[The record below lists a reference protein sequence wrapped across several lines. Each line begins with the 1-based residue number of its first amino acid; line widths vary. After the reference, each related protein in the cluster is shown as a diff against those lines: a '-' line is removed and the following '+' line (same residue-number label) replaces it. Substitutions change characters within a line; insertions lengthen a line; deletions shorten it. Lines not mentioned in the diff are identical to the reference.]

1 VSPRARAYIVLV
13 VVVSIWASYPALG
26 KLALRDFPPFLLA
39 LVRCSLA
46 SAFLVALLVRTES
59 VALHGLS
66 APALRAFLFLGLS
79 GYWLSTQFSYLGY
92 YFTTAANAVIL
103 QAATPV
109 MVALGARFYL
119 GERLGRVQ
127 KTGAAVSVLGVLLV
141 ITNGRLALLRPE
153 EMRTGDLITL
163 GALTGWA
170 AYTVYGKRVM
180 REHSADLA
188 TTAAYVMGTLFM
200 IPTAAATAAYFPPPR
215 WTSAVAWGV
224 IVFQAIVGALAHVWW
239 YRAVNV
245 VGASVSAIF
254 INVQPVV
261 GVLLAFVLLGET
273 IGLWQVAG
281 GTLVVAGVVLTGSGA
296 PRARA
301 RPGRE
306 ELT

>member
-1 VSPRARAYIVLV
+1 MVLI

-39 LVRCSLA
+39 VVRCSLA
-46 SAFLVALLVRTES
+46 SAFLVVLLIRADG

-66 APALRAFLFLGLS
+66 PAAFRAFLFLGVS

-109 MVALGARFYL
+109 LVALGARFYL
-119 GERLGRVQ
+119 GERLARLQ
-127 KTGAAVSVLGVLLV
+127 QIGAAVSVLGVLFV

-153 EMRTGDLITL
+153 ELRAGDLITL

-188 TTAAYVMGTLFM
+188 TTAAYVLGTLLM
-200 IPTAAATAAYFPPPR
+200 IPTAAALAPYFPAPR
-215 WTSAVAWGV
+215 LASPTAWGV
-224 IVFQAIVGALAHVWW
+224 IVFQAIVGGLAHVWW

-245 VGASVSAIF
+245 VGASVAAIF

-261 GVLLAFVLLGET
+261 GVVLAFLILGET
-273 IGLWQVAG
+273 IGTWQVVG

-301 RPGRE
+301 
-306 ELT
+306 